1 MRGAYGGAGVR
12 LPAHRPPVGREACG
26 GAGAGGGP
34 GTVGWGRGGG
44 GPERGTGGS
53 GRVRRRTGG
62 DRQLLGAR
70 TPVSAVTTGSRAW
83 LISSPMERKK
93 VMGAP

>member
-1 MRGAYGGAGVR
+1 MRGPSGGAAYVR
-12 LPAHRPPVGREACG
+12 LPAMLGPYDGTAYVRPTAMRGPSG
-26 GAGAGGGP
+26 GAAYVRLP
-34 GTVGWGRGGG
+34 A
-44 GPERGTGGS
+44 
-53 GRVRRRTGG
+53 RRRTPVRAR
-62 DRQLLGAR
+62 DRQCGAR